1 MQELNIGP
9 DLVGSEVQNATRP
22 EWGIGKVLRVQK
34 IHAGEP
40 PAHRVSIQFATGHR
54 VLLVPPARLIAS
66 QPEPEREAG
75 WLDGVGK
82 NTLNDRLRELPD
94 QLTQFLGSPLERLA
108 TVTPLYSISD
118 DSGTLLRWARS
129 QTGVVDPLA
138 YWTRDEL
145 LAALSDFCNAR
156 DAYLRNAAALLKLR
170 EGSQALEDAL
180 AALPSALH
188 RPVLEALQR
197 PI

>member
-9 DLVGSEVQNATRP
+9 DLVGSDVQNATRP
-22 EWGIGKVLRVQK
+22 EWGVGKVLRVQK
-34 IHAGEP
+34 IHAGER
-40 PAHRVSIQFATGHR
+40 PAHRVSIQFTTGHR
-54 VLLVPPARLIAS
+54 VLLVPPARLIAN
-66 QPEPEREAG
+66 QPEPERKAG
-75 WLDGVGK
+75 WLEGMGK
-82 NTLNDRLRELPD
+82 TTLDDRLRKLPE
-94 QLTQFLGSPLERLA
+94 QLTDFLGSPHERLA
-108 TVTPLYSISD
+108 TVTPLYSVSA
-118 DSGTLLRWARS
+118 DSRALLRWASS

-138 YWTRDEL
+138 HWSRDEL
-145 LAALSDFCNAR
+145 LGALSDFCNER

-180 AALPSALH
+180 ATLPSALR